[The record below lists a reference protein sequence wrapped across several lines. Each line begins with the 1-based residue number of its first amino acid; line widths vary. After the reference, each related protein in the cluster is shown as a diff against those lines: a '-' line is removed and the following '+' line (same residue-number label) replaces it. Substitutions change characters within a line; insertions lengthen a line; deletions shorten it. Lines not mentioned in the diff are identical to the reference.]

1 MAIIK
6 TIPYMYANLNY
17 QELERLLE
25 KGKLVLLLPFGSTDP
40 HGPHCPLSTDA
51 TIATESCLRAAQK
64 LQTNGYNAY
73 VLPTLSYDFTWA
85 TRKFLGTIRISQE
98 TDRALLTDILLCL
111 VEQGMTKICVFNA
124 QYQPEHIS
132 NIYAAIKDVN
142 EKTGVTL
149 AFTDITRRKFST
161 RMPESFQKGT
171 HADKWEGSLILAADP
186 SLVDTERMKKLP
198 YLPVNLTEK
207 LFVEKLDEFK
217 AMGMSEAYLGEP
229 AAATAKE
236 GEQLF
241 DQLSDFIIEDVEKM
255 FLGTAELPKGGLYGG
270 EKKV

>member
-1 MAIIK
+1 M
-6 TIPYMYANLNY
+6 TILHTTPYMYANLNY
-17 QELERLLE
+17 KDLEQILA

-64 LQTNGYNAY
+64 LHVVGYDAY
-73 VLPTLSYDFTWA
+73 VLPTLSYNFTWA

-98 TDRALLTDILLCL
+98 TDLRLITDILLCL

-124 QYQPEHIS
+124 QYQPEHIA
-132 NIYAAIKDVN
+132 NIYAAIKEVH

-149 AFTDITRRKFST
+149 VFTDITRRRYSS

-186 SLVDTERMKKLP
+186 FLVNEERMKKLP

-217 AMGMSEAYLGEP
+217 AMGMPEAYLGEP

-236 GEQLF
+236 GEELF
-241 DQLSDFIIEDVEKM
+241 DQLSDFIIEDVEKL
-255 FLGTAELPKGGLYGG
+255 FLGTAELPKGGLYAR
-270 EKKV
+270 EKKS